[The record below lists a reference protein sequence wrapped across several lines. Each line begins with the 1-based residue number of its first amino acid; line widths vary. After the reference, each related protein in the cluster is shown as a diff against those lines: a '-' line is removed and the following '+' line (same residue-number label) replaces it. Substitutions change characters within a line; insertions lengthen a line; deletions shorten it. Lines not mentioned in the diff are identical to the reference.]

1 MKEKWNSFLR
11 WSQAQQLKLQIW
23 ELRDHTCLCWKL
35 YKNGNFPLIWY
46 LKVYRTN
53 AITSLICRTTFFCQV
68 SLNPVQILNQGAE
81 EERAETARLVSAQS
95 IFFVGN
101 LAHFF
106 SFAVLASPT
115 SFAWGYSMFFF
126 EAFFSTFLL
135 RSLVCKSNLSHP
147 AFTVIANLRTDWKV
161 FRFVVSKCFLI
172 LYFQSSF
179 VGAIA
184 IGDLIKSTLGPK
196 GMVKYLYYCNLLFFY
211 CHWLSG
217 TVCR

>member
-53 AITSLICRTTFFCQV
+53 AITSLICTTTFFLPGFTKSSSDSQPRCRR
-68 SLNPVQILNQGAE
+68 GASGDSSSCE
-81 EERAETARLVSAQS
+81 CTKH
-95 IFFVGN
+95 FFVGN

-115 SFAWGYSMFFF
+115 SFAWGCSMFVF
-126 EAFFSTFLL
+126 EAFHPKRRRFCTFLL

-147 AFTVIANLRTDWKV
+147 AFTVIAN
-161 FRFVVSKCFLI
+161 FVVSKCFLI